1 MRATRP
7 QLPRASL
14 RRAVD
19 AGFARTLIWVG
30 ALALAFGCPFGGL
43 EAWAQALQRFE
54 IRSAYVEPTDGVY
67 QLSATLVFELPD
79 GARAAIREGVP
90 LTLDLE
96 IVLRRSRKYW
106 LDETV
111 ATLEQHYEL
120 QHHALSE
127 RYLLR
132 NLNSG
137 EQSSFATLE
146 AALDSLRVINGLP
159 ILDQALV
166 LPDAR
171 HEISLRAHLDVRT
184 MPDALRFIVFWANDW
199 RQSTEWY
206 TWSPQI

>member
-1 MRATRP
+1 VLIAFC
-7 QLPRASL
+7 
-14 RRAVD
+14 
-19 AGFARTLIWVG
+19 FA
-30 ALALAFGCPFGGL
+30 AA
-43 EAWAQALQRFE
+43 AQTLQRFE
-54 IRSAYVEPTDGVY
+54 IRSAYVEPTEGVY
-67 QLSATLVFELPD
+67 ELNATLVFDLPE
-79 GARAAIREGVP
+79 GARAAVREGVP

-120 QHHALSE
+120 VHHALSE
-127 RYLLR
+127 RYLVR

-137 EQSSFATLE
+137 EQASFATLE
-146 AALDSLRVINGLP
+146 AALDSLRVLSNLP

-166 LPDAR
+166 VKDAR

-184 MPDALRFIVFWANDW
+184 MPASLRLIVFWANDW